1 MAEQDAAALPFKLQ
15 DGEQVVQVCRR
26 HWWFLWPRT
35 ILWLVIALA
44 PIGLAWW
51 ALDAVGVADDL
62 GNFFWI
68 AALVWLGFWVI
79 RILLNWYQYH
89 HDVWVITNQRLVDST
104 RPTPFRHNM
113 STADLVNIQ
122 DMTIE
127 KTGITSTILNYGD
140 VVCQTAG
147 SGSQF
152 RISKVPAPDE
162 VQHLVDKERD
172 RERKSYS

>member
-15 DGEQVVQVCRR
+15 GGEQVIKVCRR

-35 ILWLVIALA
+35 ILWVLFAIVPVGVI
-44 PIGLAWW
+44 WW
-51 ALDAVGVADDL
+51 ALGATDLDDNVGQ
-62 GNFFWI
+62 FFWI
-68 AALVWLGFWVI
+68 VSLVWIGFWVI
-79 RILLNWYQYH
+79 RLLLNWYQYTR
-89 HDVWVITNQRLVDST
+89 DVWVITNQRIVDST
-104 RPTPFRHNM
+104 QPTPFRHNM

-127 KTGITSTILNYGD
+127 KEGIFATMLNFGD
-140 VVCQTAG
+140 VICQTAG
-147 SGSQF
+147 AGNQF

-162 VQHLVDKERD
+162 VQHLVDQERD

>member
-1 MAEQDAAALPFKLQ
+1 MADQEERLPFKLQ

-35 ILWLVIALA
+35 ILWVLFALV
-44 PIGLAWW
+44 PVGVVWW
-51 ALDAVGVADDL
+51 ALGATDLEDNVG
-62 GNFFWI
+62 GFFWI
-68 AALVWLGFWVI
+68 VTLLWLGFWAV
-79 RILLNWYQYH
+79 RLFLNWYQYRR
-89 HDVWVITNQRLVDST
+89 DIWVITNQRIVDST
-104 RPTPFRHNM
+104 QPTPFRHHM

-127 KTGITSTILNYGD
+127 KTGIFATMMNFGD
-140 VVCQTAG
+140 VICQTAG
-147 SGSQF
+147 AGGQF

-172 RERKSYS
+172 RERRSYS